1 MENQEND
8 IEQNKEAVKKDALSI
23 WQNIKKFL
31 SELLDIKSDTDRDAT
46 VEAVRADIPFKGH
59 IAWILVFS
67 VFVASIG
74 LNVSS
79 TAVVI
84 GAMLIS
90 PLMGPIVGIGLS
102 VAINDATMMR
112 RSFINLGVMVGLSV
126 LTAFIYFTISPIKED
141 TPELVA
147 RTYPT
152 ILDVLIAIF
161 GGLALIVAK
170 TKKGTMASVLFGVAI
185 ATALMPPLCTV
196 GYGLA
201 IGNWEYA
208 GGAMYLFSINAV
220 FIALATF
227 TVAKLLRFPLVKY
240 ANQKRRKRVATIA
253 TVIALAVIAPSIFL
267 FVKLLNEQVY
277 DTNANS
283 FVDNQIEFTGS
294 EVIKQNPNYEKKE
307 IEIYI
312 IGNIIPQNQINAWQ
326 EKLSRQD
333 DERLA
338 ISQLIIHQG
347 SDQSSA
353 LAEQLSSQV
362 KSGILE
368 DLYLKNQ
375 EALSGKDAQIRLLE
389 DQITKLTAI
398 ALPFDKV
405 GEEAKILYN
414 GLDRFAYANMVYSNF
429 NSSDTITTFKMG
441 WADSIPRSTR
451 KENNL
456 KIGAW
461 LKQRFSLDTL
471 VVEEYSRAEY
481 ALAKTSSD
489 SIRLSE

>member
-1 MENQEND
+1 MESTQNQNIPEPNED
-8 IEQNKEAVKKDALSI
+8 MRDEALTL

-31 SELLDIKSDTDRDAT
+31 NELLNIRHDTDRDAT

-59 IAWILVFS
+59 IAWILIFS
-67 VFVASIG
+67 VLVASVG

-90 PLMGPIVGIGLS
+90 PLMGPIVGVGLS

-112 RSFINLGVMVGLSV
+112 RSFVNLGVMVVLSV
-126 LTAFIYFTISPIKED
+126 LTAFIYFSISPIKEE

-201 IGNWEYA
+201 IRNWEYA

-227 TVAKLLRFPLVKY
+227 IVAKLLRFPLVKY

-253 TVIALAVIAPSIFL
+253 AIVALTVITPSIVL
-267 FVKLLNEQVY
+267 FVKLLNKQVY
-277 DTNANS
+277 VTSAAS
-283 FVDNQIEFTGS
+283 FVNTEIEFNGS
-294 EVIKQNPNYEKKE
+294 EVIKQTQDFEKKK
-307 IEIYI
+307 IDVYF
-312 IGNIIPQNQINAWQ
+312 IGNIVPQSQINTWK
-326 EKLSRQD
+326 EKLSKLD
-333 DERLA
+333 DKDLA
-338 ISQLIIHQG
+338 VSELVIHQG

-353 LAEQLSSQV
+353 FAAQLSSEV

-375 EALSGKDAQIRLLE
+375 EALSGKDAQISLLE
-389 DQITKLTAI
+389 EELSQLKGA
-398 ALPFDKV
+398 ALPYESLV
-405 GEEAKILYN
+405 NEVKINYS
-414 GLDRFAYANMVYSNF
+414 GLTSFGYANMVTSDF
-429 NSSDTITTFKMG
+429 KTSDTLTTFKLK
-441 WADSIPRSTR
+441 WADTIAVNDRRTNETR
-451 KENNL
+451 IK
-456 KIGAW
+456 KW
-461 LKQRFSLDTL
+461 LQVRFKLDTL
-471 VVEEYSRAEY
+471 VIEGN
-481 ALAKTSSD
+481 
-489 SIRLSE
+489 